1 MDPSDDPLEQQQ
13 QLAETSLPLL
23 FQTYDDALAEQVDRP
38 VLVLLDCEDDI
49 GGAIARGWLG
59 DEAVDDAIAYT
70 DDESETTVF
79 ARAVA
84 WEASCSE
91 IPKFFPYLA
100 SVFAQGPPV
109 DGFLVISVTSG
120 GASALTVPL
129 DARE

>member
-1 MDPSDDPLEQQQ
+1 MDTTDDPLEQQQ
-13 QLAETSLPLL
+13 QLTETSLPLL
-23 FQTYDDALAEQVDRP
+23 FQTYDDALAERIDRP

-59 DEAVDDAIAYT
+59 DDAVDDAIAYT
-70 DDESETTVF
+70 DEESDTTVF

-84 WEASCSE
+84 WETASGE

-100 SVFAQGPPV
+100 PVFAEDAPG